1 MEFSPHL
8 SSQKS
13 NKIPI
18 AQYIQQNKW
27 NKVIKLL
34 TSKDGAD
41 IMTKRNRSGL
51 SLLAFAISHK
61 PPLNVV
67 ETMLRVNPS
76 LVHQA
81 DTNGHLPLHIACA
94 IGCSSDLINV
104 LLEQDGKDA
113 VSKPATFNQ
122 RCPLHYT
129 CMYILNPHWYEN
141 SKILSDR
148 SMQTEDEPSVNISYH
163 KKNTIRRSRSHQEE
177 FSLKSKE
184 SKSKRPHPPESFS
197 GATIM
202 TLKYEDFEDQLLVLR
217 KLISI
222 DPHVLNARDKYGYAP
237 IDYFQDFVA
246 ENNEISP
253 RWERCDII
261 SDILRSESIKL
272 YKAIQLEYESK
283 GINRSD
289 AKSVPSNGDEDL
301 ELDSIWGALT
311 QLEIDKTSHS
321 HIDVNSAQGSHTSI
335 GQNQQENLK
344 QISEG
349 KEQET
354 DQTITKRKGNGTVQ

>member
-1 MEFSPHL
+1 MEFSPQL
-8 SSQKS
+8 SSQLTGANS

-27 NKVIKLL
+27 KKVIKLL
-34 TSKDGAD
+34 RSKDGPE
-41 IMTKRNRSGL
+41 IMAKRNCSGL

-67 ETMLRVNPS
+67 ETMLKVNPS

-94 IGCSSDLINV
+94 TGCSSELINV

-113 VSKPATFNQ
+113 VSKPATFNH
-122 RCPLHYT
+122 RFPLHYN
-129 CMYILNPHWYEN
+129 CIYILNPHWYEN

-148 SMQTEDEPSVNISYH
+148 SMQTDDEPSINKSYH

-184 SKSKRPHPPESFS
+184 SKSKRSHPPESFS

-202 TLKYEDFEDQLLVLR
+202 TLKYEEFEDQLLVLR

-261 SDILRSESIKL
+261 RYVMIAYGLF
-272 YKAIQLEYESK
+272 
-283 GINRSD
+283 G
-289 AKSVPSNGDEDL
+289 
-301 ELDSIWGALT
+301 
-311 QLEIDKTSHS
+311 
-321 HIDVNSAQGSHTSI
+321 
-335 GQNQQENLK
+335 
-344 QISEG
+344 
-349 KEQET
+349 
-354 DQTITKRKGNGTVQ
+354 